1 MNFLMKKAFQQEI
14 FGIWKNGTCFI
25 HQAISFQKWLIRL
38 KKSID
43 LNSLKLQQVGAEIS
57 ENQKLHQAGAEIEF
71 PAIFGFVPWRHHV
84 EIVTKCKTIE
94 EALFY
99 VRKTIEESWSST
111 YDYDCRIKTRWT
123 GNDDYSYYELY
134 EIDYL
139 HLCRFV
145 CILDLEYLCVST
157 RNRR

>member
-1 MNFLMKKAFQQEI
+1 M
-14 FGIWKNGTCFI
+14 
-25 HQAISFQKWLIRL
+25 

-99 VRKTIEESWSST
+99 VKKTIEESWRST
-111 YDYDCRIKTRWT
+111 YDYDCRIKTR
-123 GNDDYSYYELY
+123 
-134 EIDYL
+134 
-139 HLCRFV
+139 
-145 CILDLEYLCVST
+145 
-157 RNRR
+157 

>member
-1 MNFLMKKAFQQEI
+1 MKKWYLFYSSSDI
-14 FGIWKNGTCFI
+14 FSEMAHTI
-25 HQAISFQKWLIRL
+25 ADSM
-38 KKSID
+38 D

-111 YDYDCRIKTRWT
+111 YDYDCRIKTR
-123 GNDDYSYYELY
+123 
-134 EIDYL
+134 
-139 HLCRFV
+139 
-145 CILDLEYLCVST
+145 
-157 RNRR
+157 